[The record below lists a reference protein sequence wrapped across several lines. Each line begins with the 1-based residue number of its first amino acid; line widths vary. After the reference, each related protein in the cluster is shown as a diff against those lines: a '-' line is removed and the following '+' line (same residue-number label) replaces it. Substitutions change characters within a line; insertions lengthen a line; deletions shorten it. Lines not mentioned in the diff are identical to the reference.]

1 MGICPCTDIVFLNAT
16 LKQDNKSHI
25 IIEDLDQ
32 NEDKVLH
39 NAKEITLSAQRM
51 INTTFQQIACK
62 SATNNIIDNNNHITN
77 NIIINNIIIIPQYKR
92 HHSDNESYNNSEN
105 SNSSLALKRRPIF
118 EKLLS
123 KKSH

>member
-1 MGICPCTDIVFLNAT
+1 MGICPCIDVVLLNAA

-39 NAKEITLSAQRM
+39 NAKEITVNAQRM
-51 INTTFQQIACK
+51 INTTFHQFACK
-62 SATNNIIDNNNHITN
+62 SLTNNSADKHVTN
-77 NIIINNIIIIPQYKR
+77 NIIINNFIIIPQYKR
-92 HHSDNESYNNSEN
+92 HHSENESNYNSEN
-105 SNSSLALKRRPIF
+105 SNSSLALKRRPIY

-123 KKSH
+123 KKSQ

>member
-1 MGICPCTDIVFLNAT
+1 MGICPCTDIVLLNAT

-51 INTTFQQIACK
+51 INTAFQQIASK
-62 SATNNIIDNNNHITN
+62 SATDNSIDNHITN
-77 NIIINNIIIIPQYKR
+77 NIIINNIIIMPQYKR
-92 HHSDNESYNNSEN
+92 HHSENESYNNSEN

>member
-51 INTTFQQIACK
+51 INTAFQQIASK
-62 SATNNIIDNNNHITN
+62 SATDNSIGNHITN
-77 NIIINNIIIIPQYKR
+77 NIIINNIIIMPQYKR
-92 HHSDNESYNNSEN
+92 HHSENESYNNNSEN

>member
-62 SATNNIIDNNNHITN
+62 SATNNVIDNNNHITN
-77 NIIINNIIIIPQYKR
+77 NIIINNIIIMPEYKR
-92 HHSDNESYNNSEN
+92 HHSENETYSEN
-105 SNSSLALKRRPIF
+105 SNSSLALKRRPIY

-123 KKSH
+123 KKSQ

>member
-51 INTTFQQIACK
+51 INTAFQQIACK
-62 SATNNIIDNNNHITN
+62 SATNNVIDNNNHITN
-77 NIIINNIIIIPQYKR
+77 NIIINNIIIMPEYKR
-92 HHSDNESYNNSEN
+92 HHSENETYSEN
-105 SNSSLALKRRPIF
+105 SNSSLALKRRPIY

-123 KKSH
+123 KKSQ

>member
-51 INTTFQQIACK
+51 INTAFQQIASK
-62 SATNNIIDNNNHITN
+62 SATDNSIGNHITN
-77 NIIINNIIIIPQYKR
+77 NIIINNIIIMPQYKR
-92 HHSDNESYNNSEN
+92 HHSENESYNNNSEN
-105 SNSSLALKRRPIF
+105 SNSSLALKRRPIY

-123 KKSH
+123 KKSQ